1 MTMRIPDGG
10 NCLIV
15 YGSHVGVDSQGH
27 IGSVDRQ
34 GRSHNGACCSSGR
47 AALEYVE
54 SVSRGEVQADRPVDP
69 LDAQQT
75 YVGDMLL
82 PYAEQLAQAEDAMV
96 ELPFTLFQAQDKL
109 VQKIVLRQRHLI
121 PGRIALLGGI
131 QINTPEGV
139 ADYFLP
145 LRFEVLKNTGNVVVD
160 LLYEKEV
167 KDVEDLLCLI

>member
-1 MTMRIPDGG
+1 MAMRIPDDG
-10 NCLIV
+10 NCLLV
-15 YGSHVGVDSQGH
+15 YGPHVGVDSQGH
-27 IGSVDRQ
+27 IGTVDRR
-34 GRSHNGACCSSGR
+34 GRSHNGACCSSGI

-54 SVSRGEVQADRPVDP
+54 AVARGETQADRPVDP

-82 PYAEQLAQAEDAMV
+82 PYADQLAQADDAMV

-131 QINTPEGV
+131 QINTPDGI
-139 ADYFLP
+139 ADHFLP
-145 LRFEVLKNTGNVVVD
+145 LRFEVLKSTGNVVVD
-160 LLYEKEV
+160 LLYEKKV
-167 KDVEDLLCLI
+167 KNAEDML